1 MAYWDPETPDRL
13 VTVAEYINL
22 HQAVTDRMLLEAAGI
37 EAFIADE
44 HLARIAG
51 PFHLVLG
58 GRLRLRVLESEAE
71 DALRV
76 LNTPAT
82 DLASGPE

>member
-1 MAYWDPETPDRL
+1 MAYWEPETPDRL
-13 VTVAEYINL
+13 VTVAEYLTL
-22 HQAVTDRMLLEAAGI
+22 HQAITDRMLLEAAGI

-58 GRLRLRVLESEAE
+58 GRLRLQVPESEAE
-71 DALRV
+71 DARRV
-76 LNTPAT
+76 LNSPAF
-82 DLASGPE
+82 DAASGPE